1 MRPQDGILAPWEG
14 VLDLD
19 SFGVRI
25 PRADLPRMIDILRAI
40 PRDRVAA
47 LRAGL
52 RAVWERFT
60 YSSLALAERRRRC
73 GTNGWSAEADGC
85 KPVGRG
91 ASGPNTVSGEVL
103 ANPRLR
109 GHDAIDTLMRV
120 LHTRLVDR
128 SASGAAPATVG
139 DLSRAAPASSRA
151 GGVGDAAV
159 PAEAMPANA
168 KPKAAAPTDA
178 REWRRKYMAGY

>member
-1 MRPQDGILAPWEG
+1 M
-14 VLDLD
+14 LDLD

-40 PRDRVAA
+40 PRDRVTA

-73 GTNGWSAEADGC
+73 GTDGWSTELDGC
-85 KPVGRG
+85 KPVGPG
-91 ASGPNTVSGEVL
+91 VSGPNTVSGEVL

-128 SASGAAPATVG
+128 SASGAATATVRE
-139 DLSRAAPASSRA
+139 SRGRASPASSRA

-168 KPKAAAPTDA
+168 RPKAAAPTDA
-178 REWRRKYMAGY
+178 REWRRKYMAGNR